1 MLCMLKKYEGTVPS
15 NREAIEGPVDQVQYF
30 KPHIVQCLNV
40 VGAVHWIISNQ
51 KDKSDRS
58 DSGLNQA
65 GVTSV

>member
-1 MLCMLKKYEGTVPS
+1 M
-15 NREAIEGPVDQVQYF
+15 Q
-30 KPHIVQCLNV
+30 NV

-65 GVTSV
+65 GVTSVWNNNESSDDAFNVGSTYPSMMS